1 MQNKK
6 NNKVGFRT
14 YRKKMAA
21 MLLVGMLA
29 VSTAA
34 TGCGKKDVD
43 YDVDGN
49 GGSEVEATQTAEV
62 FRVNM
67 VFLRAVIHRSQQ
79 VIPVFRRLPLMQKR

>member
-14 YRKKMAA
+14 YRMKMAA

-43 YDVDGN
+43 
-49 GGSEVEATQTAEV
+49 
-62 FRVNM
+62 
-67 VFLRAVIHRSQQ
+67 
-79 VIPVFRRLPLMQKR
+79 